1 MATWS
6 RLLASNIVVAAGFT
20 ALGLVEPA
28 LVRPH
33 GRPYRV
39 VTVLVVGAL
48 LVWHR
53 RYPLVISTS
62 AVLIQLLMPWF
73 GPSWMI
79 SQRRSSRW
87 R

>member
-1 MATWS
+1 
-6 RLLASNIVVAAGFT
+6 
-20 ALGLVEPA
+20 
-28 LVRPH
+28 
-33 GRPYRV
+33 
-39 VTVLVVGAL
+39 VLVVGAL
-48 LVWHR
+48 LVWRR

>member
-1 MATWS
+1 VATRS
-6 RLLASNIVVAAGFT
+6 RLLASDIVVAAGFT
-20 ALGLVEPA
+20 ALGLVELA
-28 LVRPH
+28 LVRPQ
-33 GRPYRV
+33 GRPYGV